1 MKEFVEK
8 LIGVFKCEELRTE
21 LICVSD
27 VVSIINQLAEKYL
40 ANTKKNSAGWIPCG
54 ERLPEELDIQYQAL
68 EYFPEYN
75 VTIVGAEKS
84 TTLHYLGDGE
94 WSDAEGN
101 SYNVIAWQQ
110 LPEVYRPGEE
120 KDGVKNAWTRIECI
134 RSMSVEEL
142 ADAIM
147 ENDELAVSL
156 DFCQSFKECKEI
168 IGVGDMISDE
178 KCKKCLIKWL
188 NSPVEQKKTIP
199 TEHFKE
205 RFNKVI

>member
-40 ANTKKNSAGWIPCG
+40 ANTKQNSAGWIPCG
-54 ERLPEELDIQYQAL
+54 ERLPEEPDIQYQAL

-75 VTIVGAEKS
+75 VTIDGAEKS

-94 WSDAEGN
+94 WSDAEGK

-110 LPEVYRPGEE
+110 LPKVYRPGEE
-120 KDGVKNAWTRIECI
+120 KDGAKNARTRIECI
-134 RSMSVEEL
+134 RSMSVEEM
-142 ADAIM
+142 ADMLM
-147 ENDELAVSL
+147 ESGIDTMI
-156 DFCQSFKECKEI
+156 DFCHDFSGECENI
-168 IGVGDMISDE
+168 PENG
-178 KCKKCLIKWL
+178 CRKCLIKFL
-188 NSPVEQKKTIP
+188 NSPEQQKVKIP
-199 TEHFKE
+199 TEHFTE
-205 RFNKVI
+205 RFNRVI

>member
-110 LPEVYRPGEE
+110 LPEVYCPGEE
-120 KDGVKNAWTRIECI
+120 KDSVKNARTRIECI
-134 RSMSVEEL
+134 RSMSLEEI
-142 ADAIM
+142 ADKIM
-147 ENDELAVSL
+147 ENENLYAALNFCRNYAKCWEEVDE
-156 DFCQSFKECKEI
+156 DECR
-168 IGVGDMISDE
+168 
-178 KCKKCLIKWL
+178 KCLIKWL
-188 NSPVEQKKTIP
+188 NSTEPKKSIP
-199 TEHFKE
+199 TEHFQE
-205 RFNKVI
+205 RFNRVI